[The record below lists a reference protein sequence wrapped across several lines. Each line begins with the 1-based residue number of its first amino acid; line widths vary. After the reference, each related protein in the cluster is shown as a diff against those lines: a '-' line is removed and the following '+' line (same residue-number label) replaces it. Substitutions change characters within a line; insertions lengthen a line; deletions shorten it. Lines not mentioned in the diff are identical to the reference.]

1 MQEVFALIE
10 NNKREFTKLEL
21 FDYMQDR
28 SIAASKRLSFA
39 PCMTHFIMSFGDL
52 NKYVF
57 REAQPLNKLQHIINE
72 HAKEDEEHW
81 RWFVTDIEKL
91 NCNPIQN
98 FSKTLKSI
106 WSEETKIT
114 RQISYLVA
122 GYTLTAEPIIKIAAI
137 EALEAV
143 GNVFFCASSQVA
155 SELQKTTRQDYLYF
169 GESHLKLETGHTVGT
184 PEAEGFLA
192 EIELT
197 DSQRQQA
204 FEIIEK
210 IFQIFTEWTYE
221 LLAYAQKNGV
231 ESIKDD
237 GFKADLIICA

>member
-10 NNKREFTKLEL
+10 KSKKEFTNLEL
-21 FDYMQDR
+21 FEYMQDK
-28 SIAASKRLSFA
+28 SITPSKRLSFA

-57 REAQPLNKLQHIINE
+57 KEAQPVTKLQHIINE
-72 HAKEDEEHW
+72 HANEDEEHW
-81 RWFVTDIEKL
+81 RWFVTDLEKL
-91 NCNPIQN
+91 NCDPIQN
-98 FSKTLKSI
+98 FSKALKSI

-114 RQISYLVA
+114 RQISYYVA

-143 GNVFFCASSQVA
+143 GNVFFCVSSQVA
-155 SELQKTTRQDYLYF
+155 SELNKITRKDYLYF

-184 PEAEGFLA
+184 PEAEDFLA
-192 EIELT
+192 KIQLT

-204 FEIIEK
+204 FEIVEK

-221 LLAYAQKNGV
+221 LLAYAQKYGV
-231 ESIKDD
+231 ESIENQ
-237 GFKADLIICA
+237 AEAVLMACI